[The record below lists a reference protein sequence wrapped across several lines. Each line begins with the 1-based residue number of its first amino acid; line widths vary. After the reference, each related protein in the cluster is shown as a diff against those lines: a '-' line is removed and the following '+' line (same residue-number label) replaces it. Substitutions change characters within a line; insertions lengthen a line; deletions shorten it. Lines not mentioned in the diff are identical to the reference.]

1 MIQQKPKRVGKRPA
15 KKPVSTMDTLHDTVT
30 VMKPFV
36 VLSIK
41 ALQVIANALVFI
53 IKNIPKPEDQH
64 AAASKSNKV
73 IKI

>member
-1 MIQQKPKRVGKRPA
+1 MIQQKPKRVGRRPA
-15 KKPVSTMDTLHDTVT
+15 RKPVSTMDTLHDTVT

-53 IKNIPKPEDQH
+53 IKNIPKPEDH
-64 AAASKSNKV
+64 GTGGSKSNKV

>member
-1 MIQQKPKRVGKRPA
+1 MTQQKPKRISKRTA
-15 KKPVSTMDTLHDTVT
+15 KKPVSRMDTLHDTVT

-53 IKNIPKPEDQH
+53 IKNIPKPEEHQ